1 MVHGEGFMIK
11 TMSDSTLYNR
21 LKELTIVYFERDSA
35 ETESKHSSLRSLLTQ
50 FIECEGKSCS
60 FDPELITP
68 EYMYRMWGGAV
79 AIEDIATAM
88 EEVRRGM

>member
-1 MVHGEGFMIK
+1 MSERKRIYLCLAHKEWFKVNGERFRVMTDTTMI
-11 TMSDSTLYNR
+11 DR
-21 LKELTIVYFERDSA
+21 LKEFM
-35 ETESKHSSLRSLLTQ
+35 
-50 FIECEGKSCS
+50 ECEGRSCS

-68 EYMYRMWGGAV
+68 EYVYRMWGGAV